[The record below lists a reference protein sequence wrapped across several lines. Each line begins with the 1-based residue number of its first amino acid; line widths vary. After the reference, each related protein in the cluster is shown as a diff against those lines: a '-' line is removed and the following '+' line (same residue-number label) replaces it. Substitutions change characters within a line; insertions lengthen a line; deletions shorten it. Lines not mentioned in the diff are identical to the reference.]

1 MKLENYP
8 RMLLSALPIL
18 LSLIVSSL
26 TFAQGTQVDEV
37 RLSAEMAQLKER
49 LDLTEEQ
56 ATQGRPII
64 RASAERSFAIIS
76 ERGLDSPQDFQR
88 LGMFQKISLGRAMK
102 KIRDE
107 TDEGLRRV
115 LSAAQIEEFSKF
127 RDERQNTP

>member
-64 RASAERSFAIIS
+64 KGECRAKPRYYQRARIGQPAGLPAIRHVS
-76 ERGLDSPQDFQR
+76 ENIFGQ
-88 LGMFQKISLGRAMK
+88 G
-102 KIRDE
+102 DE
-107 TDEGLRRV
+107 ENKR
-115 LSAAQIEEFSKF
+115 
-127 RDERQNTP
+127 